1 MNVKNNPLLTNLGC
15 MGNRL
20 TTLDVSNNT
29 RLKDLSCWGNQISVL
44 DISNCEY
51 LRELVNTT
59 DPYYDEDKLV
69 RVTDQEGRK
78 ITGIASSFPS
88 GYGLHEY
95 DREEEGLQVGEYI
108 LFESDIARVEIL
120 PTYEEAVKSI
130 PPGKYR
136 HYKGKEYEV
145 IGIARHSETEEV
157 MVVYR
162 ALYGDHG
169 IWVRPASMWN
179 EEIVKE
185 GKTVRRFEK
194 NGD

>member
-1 MNVKNNPLLTNLGC
+1 MDCFVF
-15 MGNRL
+15 
-20 TTLDVSNNT
+20 
-29 RLKDLSCWGNQISVL
+29 
-44 DISNCEY
+44 
-51 LRELVNTT
+51 
-59 DPYYDEDKLV
+59 EDKLV
-69 RVTDQEGRK
+69 RATDQEGRK

-136 HYKGKEYEV
+136 HYKGNEYEV
-145 IGIARHSETEEV
+145 IGIARHSETEEAL
-157 MVVYR
+157 VVYR
-162 ALYGDHG
+162 ALYGDRG

-179 EEIVKE
+179 EEVKRD
-185 GKTVRRFEK
+185 GKAVRRFERIE
-194 NGD
+194 D